1 MRAAGASGGATGRGW
16 SGGCRPGGTSGGPR
30 RPPPRRGGE
39 VPGAGADRRGR
50 GARWGGG
57 GDFGD
62 LEKMRIFGSERD
74 ALRAEA
80 QLERSDGYWQVGEN
94 VSAMMDVGAM
104 VAFAYQGF
112 VLHEDDTVIDP
123 LAWRLGFGA
132 IVVFLAFKLMQVYMG
147 LLQWFHIWVGLML
160 ALDVGHVYGAV
171 RSFLW
176 LYNQVFPCFQGIGGS
191 EFNMCYRGQIL
202 VGHTMAMLYLTGSVF
217 FLWAWRDHKID
228 SLKKRGLYTAQL
240 NMDELLSNV
249 DEKVDKYHRVY
260 DVAPD
265 HEGDEAP
272 LMPDALLL
280 GSGGVGPALQG
291 ASGRSS
297 SLSLRSGRGGAGD
310 TDSEGGA
317 KGGAS
322 ALSPF
327 KGYRFSTSTKVG
339 KVVPT

>member
-1 MRAAGASGGATGRGW
+1 MELRGGAGAGGAGPAEPRAGRG
-16 SGGCRPGGTSGGPR
+16 GR
-30 RPPPRRGGE
+30 RRGGGAKF
-39 VPGAGADRRGR
+39 PGRGR
-50 GARWGGG
+50 TGGGGGLVGGGG

-62 LEKMRIFGSERD
+62 LEKMHIFGSERD